1 MTMTYETAMERLE
14 ALARE
19 MENGDIVIDELAA
32 KLKEA
37 QQLLS
42 FCKDKLTKADEEV
55 KKLLTE
61 EEN

>member
-1 MTMTYETAMERLE
+1 MTYETAMERLE